1 MLHGNIDDHYYLHNP
16 ILAVSLKKGEG
27 WATPQSTFVQVRKG
41 IFSSDTLL
49 DTIWQIPSAR
59 KWFSCRNKSTR
70 ISAVRVPH
78 GILPCAMQS
87 HSKNPQLRAPRNARA
102 LASPLLRRSAKSP
115 QCEWWPFETSG
126 DGRIQAMFDME
137 SLDSIGGSGWKCCHM
152 NMNKPEMKAP
162 KGLSW
167 QLRRQLWV
175 RSGGRRCA
183 RTGRCH
189 PSWPHSQ
196 INT

>member
-1 MLHGNIDDHYYLHNP
+1 METLMITTICITLFWHRF
-16 ILAVSLKKGEG
+16 LKKKMG
-27 WATPQSTFVQVRKG
+27 WGATPQSTFVQVRKG
-41 IFSSDTLL
+41 IFPSDTLL
-49 DTIWQIPSAR
+49 DTIWQTSSAR

-78 GILPCAMQS
+78 GIVHCAMQS
-87 HSKNPQLRAPRNARA
+87 HSEHPQLRAPQNARA
-102 LASPLLRRSAKSP
+102 LASPVLRCSANSP
-115 QCEWWPFETSG
+115 WCEWWPFETSG
-126 DGRIQAMFDME
+126 DGRIQEMFDME
-137 SLDSIGGSGWKCCHM
+137 SLDFIGCSGWKCCHI
-152 NMNKPEMKAP
+152 NMNKPKMKAP
-162 KGLSW
+162 KGPSW

>member
-1 MLHGNIDDHYYLHNP
+1 METLMITTICI
-16 ILAVSLKKGEG
+16 ILFWHRFLKKKGGAVSN
-27 WATPQSTFVQVRKG
+27 PQSTFVQVRKG

-49 DTIWQIPSAR
+49 DIIWQAPSAR

-78 GILPCAMQS
+78 GTVRCAIQS
-87 HSKNPQLRAPRNARA
+87 HSKNPQLRAPQNERA
-102 LASPLLRRSAKSP
+102 LASPLLRHSAKSP
-115 QCEWWPFETSG
+115 QCEWWPLETSG
-126 DGRIQAMFDME
+126 DGRIQATFDME
-137 SLDSIGGSGWKCCHM
+137 SLDSVGCSGWKCCHM
-152 NMNKPEMKAP
+152 NTNKPKVKAP
-162 KGLSW
+162 KGPRW

-183 RTGRCH
+183 RTGICH
-189 PSWPHSQ
+189 PNWPHSQ